1 MNKMQP
7 VVLHQISNFSSGL
20 GNSILAITIPWLI
33 LERTGSPTF
42 AGLVAAASTLPAI
55 FISPIGGWLADHIGR
70 RVVSV
75 GADLLSALS
84 VAAFPLAALTVGLT
98 DPLILLI
105 AIAGASFDPAGYTA
119 RKTMLADVAKSSKV
133 DLDRLN
139 GIHEGFMGVAWI
151 FGPAVGAVLIAV
163 VGSINSFWVSAA
175 LFLVAAI
182 AVALLR
188 IGDSGR
194 DARQRAAA
202 SGNKEGT
209 SVLIGLRTLWRD
221 KLLRTLSIA
230 ILVLVGVYLPTEAVV
245 LPTYFESSNS
255 PGALGLVVSS
265 IATGGA
271 IGAFG
276 YGWISARIQRRNLIR
291 LILLGCAASVLAM
304 ALLPPLPLLMAAG
317 FLLGLSW
324 GPFNPLMNSL
334 VQERVPGALHG
345 RVFGVQAS
353 AFYAAP
359 PLGMVLTGLSV
370 ERLGINSTYL
380 ILGGV
385 LAVTACVALL
395 AKPLRAK
402 F

>member
-1 MNKMQP
+1 MTKMQP
-7 VVLHQISNFSSGL
+7 VVLHQISNLSSGL

-42 AGLVAAASTLPAI
+42 AGLVAAVSTLPAI
-55 FISPIGGWLADHIGR
+55 FVSPIGGWLADHIGR
-70 RVVSV
+70 RVVSI

-84 VAAFPLAALTVGLT
+84 VAAFPLAALTVGLS
-98 DPLILLI
+98 DSLILVI

-119 RKTMLADVAKSSKV
+119 RKTMLADVAKTSKV
-133 DLDRLN
+133 KLDRLN
-139 GIHEGFMGVAWI
+139 GIHEGFMGIAWI
-151 FGPAVGAVLIAV
+151 FGPAAGAILIAV
-163 VGSINSFWVSAA
+163 VGSINSFWVSAV
-175 LFLVAAI
+175 LFLVAAF

-188 IGDSGR
+188 IGDSGK

-202 SGNKEGT
+202 SGNRERT
-209 SVLIGLRTLWRD
+209 SVLTGLTTLWRD

-230 ILVLVGVYLPTEAVV
+230 VLVLAGVYLPTEAVV

-255 PGALGLVVSS
+255 PSSLGLVVSA
-265 IATGGA
+265 IAMGGA

-276 YGWISARIQRRNLIR
+276 YGWISARMQRKSMVRM
-291 LILLGCAASVLAM
+291 ILLGSAASVLAM

-395 AKPLRAK
+395 AKPLRAR